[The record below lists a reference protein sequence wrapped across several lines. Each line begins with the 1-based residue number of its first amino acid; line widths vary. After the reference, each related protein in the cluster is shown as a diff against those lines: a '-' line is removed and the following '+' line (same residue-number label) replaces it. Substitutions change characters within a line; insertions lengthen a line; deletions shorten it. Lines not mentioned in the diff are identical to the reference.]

1 MERLSVSTGLARAP
15 VATDNR
21 RVGKIY
27 SKVKAI
33 NVYVQVKAKPTLF
46 LDMHGGQME
55 ETKLNSIEILR
66 SRSARL
72 KSSLLSSLLWHLKLQ
87 WAKPSMYNTKI
98 QSVHLSYTEG
108 DVSFPQS
115 KIAVSKLSVYP
126 GSYNCTYNRRTEA
139 TVLIRPKM
147 RKLNAHRLNVMFSI
161 L

>member
-33 NVYVQVKAKPTLF
+33 NVYVFVQVKATPALLLKP

-66 SRSARL
+66 SRCARL

-115 KIAVSKLSVYP
+115 KITVSKLSVYP
-126 GSYNCTYNRRTEA
+126 GSYN
-139 TVLIRPKM
+139 
-147 RKLNAHRLNVMFSI
+147 
-161 L
+161 

>member
-33 NVYVQVKAKPTLF
+33 NVYVQVKATPALFLKP

-87 WAKPSMYNTKI
+87 WAKPSMYVCTCTKI
-98 QSVHLSYTEG
+98 QSGPPQLYGGRCIISTE
-108 DVSFPQS
+108 
-115 KIAVSKLSVYP
+115 
-126 GSYNCTYNRRTEA
+126 
-139 TVLIRPKM
+139 
-147 RKLNAHRLNVMFSI
+147 
-161 L
+161 